1 MQVLSRRN
9 LTPVQTL
16 TLNPPECKSADL
28 SSFSSQK
35 CVKRLHFDGSRHTG
49 MFGYRFAEPG
59 ARRSEIEAAIESW
72 FEVDPAKASAWLAIS
87 GLPDEIKIHFLP
99 SQG

>member
-1 MQVLSRRN
+1 
-9 LTPVQTL
+9 
-16 TLNPPECKSADL
+16 
-28 SSFSSQK
+28 
-35 CVKRLHFDGSRHTG
+35 

-59 ARRSEIEAAIESW
+59 ARHSEIEAAIESW